1 MDLVEQQHEYW
12 LLTSVRQ
19 FFYKQFF
26 VLTSAKEVETL
37 VSPELEVI

>member
-12 LLTSVRQ
+12 LLASVWQ

-26 VLTSAKEVETL
+26 VLTSAKKVETS
-37 VSPELEVI
+37 VSRELEVI